1 MEQTTDL
8 LQLIEEKSARMS
20 KGHRAI
26 SRFILQE
33 YDKAAF
39 MTALKIGERVGVSES
54 TVVRF
59 AMSAKGAAGAGAQQA
74 DDLAAYG
81 NDFGSEL
88 FHGAPW
94 CHEGRY
100 Q

>member
-39 MTALKIGERVGVSES
+39 MTAL
-54 TVVRF
+54 
-59 AMSAKGAAGAGAQQA
+59 
-74 DDLAAYG
+74 
-81 NDFGSEL
+81 
-88 FHGAPW
+88 
-94 CHEGRY
+94 
-100 Q
+100 